1 MTDIEKMLIQA
12 NNVASDKYP
21 ELVVKYIRE
30 KYTLNDELAIRNNY
44 DLDNQKYAEEYETY
58 QRYRLACKQRAKEEL
73 GIE

>member
-44 DLDNQKYAEEYETY
+44 DLDNQKYAEEYEAY
-58 QRYRLACKQRAKEEL
+58 QRYRLACKARAKEEL

>member
-1 MTDIEKMLIQA
+1 MTDIEKMLVQA
-12 NNVASDKYP
+12 NNVAKEKYP
-21 ELVVKYIRE
+21 ELVVQYIRE

-58 QRYRLACKQRAKEEL
+58 QRYRISCKQRAKEEL